1 MRVLHVLQ
9 VSLPAQAGYAIR
21 TSYIMRGQA
30 KLGIECFGVTSA
42 RHPDPRASV
51 EEVEGVQ
58 FRRTPEL
65 TGPQPPLLR
74 EARLMSALY
83 RSTAQAIREWKP
95 DVVHAH
101 SPVLVGLPA
110 MLAAKRHR
118 VPFVYEVRDLWEN
131 ASVVHGK
138 FSESSLQYK
147 LARGGDTRVL
157 QNADAVVTICEA
169 MRDHI
174 APRVGPRTDL
184 KVIANG
190 VTVGNFTPREPSVEL
205 LTRYGVE
212 GKRLFGFLGS
222 FEPWEGLPDLIAAVP
237 KVVAQVP
244 DAHLIVVG
252 GGHMDKP
259 VRELVKQQGLDAHV
273 TFTGRVPHSEVQQ
286 LLALPE
292 LLVYPR
298 VSSLVTELT
307 TPLKPLEAMAM
318 ARPVLVSDVKA
329 LLELARPGETGMAF
343 HAGDV
348 EDLARNVV
356 LLLKDAELR
365 QRLGKNAR
373 AYVERER
380 DWDTLIAGYEDVYRA
395 ARAKAAA

>member
-9 VSLPAQAGYAIR
+9 MSLPAQTGYSIR
-21 TSYIMRGQA
+21 TSYIMKGQA
-30 KLGIECFGVTSA
+30 KLGYESFGVTSA
-42 RHPDPRASV
+42 RHPKAEQEV
-51 EEVEGVQ
+51 EVVEGVS

-65 TGPQPPLLR
+65 TGPQPPLVR
-74 EARLMSALY
+74 EARLMGALY
-83 RSTAQAIREWKP
+83 RSTSKAIRDWRP

-101 SPVLVGLPA
+101 SPMLVGLPA
-110 MLAAKRHR
+110 MLAAKRHG

-138 FSESSLQYK
+138 FSEDSLQYK
-147 LARGGDTRVL
+147 LAKGGDTRVF
-157 QNADAVVTICEA
+157 QNADAVVTICQA

-174 APRVGPRTDL
+174 APRVGARTDL

-190 VTVGNFTPREPSVEL
+190 VTAGNFTPQEPSAEL
-205 LTRYGVE
+205 LTRYQVE

-237 KVVAQVP
+237 KVLQEVP
-244 DAHLIVVG
+244 NAHLIVVG

-259 VRELVKQQGLDAHV
+259 VRDLVRQRALDNHV

-307 TPLKPLEAMAM
+307 TPIKPLEAMAM

-329 LLELARPGETGMAF
+329 LLELAKPGETGMAF
-343 HAGDV
+343 RAGDV

-356 LLLKDAELR
+356 KLLGDADLR
-365 QRLGKNAR
+365 ERLGRNAR